1 METKPRVLQ
10 TQVGGDHYA
19 KYPIQ
24 PIEYIH
30 ANKLDFE
37 QGNIVKLITRFRDKG
52 GAQDL
57 RKIKQYADILLA
69 LEYGEDTT
77 PEPTGTVLDTAPADG
92 VYLVMRDGLCD
103 KFTGTNLILDCDN
116 PVICIGVKQGD
127 RAVVVALTD
136 AAGGKGITLTA
147 NEDTTDYDDYDG
159 YITKYIDAVA
169 DWSGKA
175 NTDHLR
181 KIGLNPA
188 INLKD
193 GEYIPSVGE
202 MYLIYTHRKEI
213 NAALRHVGGQE
224 ILGEW
229 YWTSTEIS
237 AAYAWCLYLI
247 DGNLDWHTKAHAKD
261 RVRSVSAFN
270 FNR

>member
-1 METKPRVLQ
+1 MKTNRPKVLQ

-69 LEYGEDTT
+69 LEYGEDIA
-77 PEPTGTVLDTAPADG
+77 PEPTGTVLDTTPADG
-92 VYLVMRDGLCD
+92 VYLVMRDGVCH
-103 KFTGTNLILDCDN
+103 KFTGTNIILDCDN
-116 PVICIGVKQGD
+116 PVIGIGVKQGN
-127 RAVVVALTD
+127 RAVIVALKD
-136 AAGGKGITLTA
+136 AADGEDITLTA
-147 NEDTTDYDDYDG
+147 REDTTDYDG
-159 YITKYIDAVA
+159 YIDTRIDAVA
-169 DWSGKA
+169 DWNGKA
-175 NTDHLR
+175 NTEHLR
-181 KIGLNPA
+181 EIGLNPA
-188 INLKD
+188 IELKD

-202 MYLIYTHRKEI
+202 MYLIYTHRREI
-213 NAALRHVGGQE
+213 NAALRHVGGEE
-224 ILGEW
+224 IGALW
-229 YWTSTEIS
+229 YWTSTEGS
-237 AAYAWCLYLI
+237 AAYAWHLGLSNGYL
-247 DGNLDWHTKAHAKD
+247 NLWFTKASDKL
-261 RVRSVSAFN
+261 RVRPVSAFN

>member
-37 QGNIVKLITRFRDKG
+37 QGNIVKLITRFRDKN

-57 RKIKQYADILLA
+57 HKIKHYADILLA
-69 LEYGEDTT
+69 LEYGEDTDGNT
-77 PEPTGTVLDTAPADG
+77 TVIRLDRTPADG

-116 PVICIGVKQGD
+116 PVIGIGVKQGD
-127 RAVVVALTD
+127 RGVIVALKD
-136 AAGGKGITLTA
+136 VANGDDVTLTTR
-147 NEDTTDYDDYDG
+147 EDTTNYDG
-159 YITKYIDAVA
+159 YIPERIDAVA
-169 DWSGKA
+169 DWNGEA
-175 NTDHLR
+175 NTAHLR
-181 KIGLNPA
+181 EIGLNPA
-188 INLKD
+188 IALKD

-202 MYLIYTHRKEI
+202 MYLIYTHRREI
-213 NAALRHVGGQE
+213 NAALRHVGGME
-224 ILGEW
+224 IADAW
-229 YWTSTEIS
+229 YWTSTEYS
-237 AAYAWCLYLI
+237 AANAWHLYLS
-247 DGNLDWHTKAHAKD
+247 DGYLYGWNPKASDKG
-261 RVRSVSAFN
+261 RVRPVSAFN

>member
-37 QGNIVKLITRFRDKG
+37 QGNIVKLITRFRDKN

-57 RKIKQYADILLA
+57 RKIKHYADILLA
-69 LEYGEDTT
+69 LEYGEDTDGNT
-77 PEPTGTVLDTAPADG
+77 TVVRLDRTPADG
-92 VYLVMRDGLCD
+92 VYIVTKDGRAD
-103 KFTGTNLILDCDN
+103 KFTGTNLILDYDN
-116 PVICIGVKQGD
+116 PVIGIGVKQGD

-136 AAGGKGITLTA
+136 AAGGKDITLTA
-147 NEDTTDYDDYDG
+147 NEDTTDYDG
-159 YITKYIDAVA
+159 YIPEYIDAVA
-169 DWSGKA
+169 DWNGKA
-175 NTDHLR
+175 NTDHLHE
-181 KIGLNPA
+181 IGLNPA

-224 ILGEW
+224 IPGEW
-229 YWTSTEIS
+229 YWTSTEYS
-237 AAYAWCLYLI
+237 AASAWGLGLSGGGLI
-247 DGNLDWHTKAHAKD
+247 HWNTKASD
-261 RVRSVSAFN
+261 RGRVRPVSAFN

>member
-1 METKPRVLQ
+1 MTTDEKDRL
-10 TQVGGDHYA
+10 
-19 KYPIQ
+19 
-24 PIEYIH
+24 E
-30 ANKLDFE
+30 
-37 QGNIVKLITRFRDKG
+37 IVKEVCSL
-52 GAQDL
+52 QDCTL
-57 RKIKQYADILLA
+57 QEIYNFVKTGKAVTGPLPRTANN
-69 LEYGEDTT
+69 
-77 PEPTGTVLDTAPADG
+77 PEPATLADG
-92 VYLVMRDGLCD
+92 VYIVTKDGRAD

-116 PVICIGVKQGD
+116 PVIGIGVKQGD

-136 AAGGKGITLTA
+136 AAGGKDITLTA
-147 NEDTTDYDDYDG
+147 NTDTTDYDG
-159 YITKYIDAVA
+159 YIPEYIDAVA

-181 KIGLNPA
+181 EIGLNPA

-224 ILGEW
+224 IPGEW
-229 YWTSTEIS
+229 YWSSTEYS
-237 AAYAWCLYLI
+237 ATDAWGLYLST
-247 DGNLDWHTKAHAKD
+247 GYLGTSLKASGKG
-261 RVRSVSAFN
+261 RVRPVSAFN